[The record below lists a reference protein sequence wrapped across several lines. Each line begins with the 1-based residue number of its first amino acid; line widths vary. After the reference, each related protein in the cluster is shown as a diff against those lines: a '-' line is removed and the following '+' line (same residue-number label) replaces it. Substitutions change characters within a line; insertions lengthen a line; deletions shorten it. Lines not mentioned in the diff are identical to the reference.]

1 MALVR
6 FGGGVSEIRGSI
18 AGNVFARSRAGA
30 TIRNR
35 IKPVNPPTLRQDAIQ
50 HIFSLA
56 VASYRL
62 LDANQIQEWA
72 DYAEQNFAGA
82 RLNALGEP
90 YTPSGEQM
98 FMEINMNSQ
107 LAGNNI
113 LEKPAANL
121 VAPAFE
127 DPFEIVALVQAA
139 GALTQFTINA
149 TLLDGSPT
157 STLIVQATRVYKPSM
172 RNFSGR
178 YRWLDEVTDV
188 GNIASDYNDYFESPS
203 VMAGDVIAARAR
215 YIGVNG
221 LSTDWQYDVGEI
233 TTAP

>member
-30 TIRNR
+30 TVRNR
-35 IKPVNPPTLRQDAIQ
+35 IKPINAPTLRQDAIQ
-50 HIFSLA
+50 ALFSLA

-62 LDANQIQEWA
+62 LSASQVQEWA

-107 LAGNNI
+107 LRGGSI
-113 LEKPAANL
+113 LDKPSANL
-121 VAPAFE
+121 AIPSFD
-127 DPFEIVALVQAA
+127 DPFVIDTLDQTA
-139 GALTQFTINA
+139 GAISDFTIAA
-149 TLLDGSPT
+149 TLLAGGPT
-157 STLIVQATRVYKPSM
+157 SSLIVQATRVHKATM

-178 YRWLDEVTDV
+178 YRWIDQVSDV
-188 GNIASDYNDYFESPS
+188 GDISSEYNQYFNNPA
-203 VMAGDVIAARAR
+203 VQAGDVIAARAR
-215 YIGVNG
+215 WIGVNG
-221 LSTDWQYDVGEI
+221 LSSDWQYDVGVI
-233 TTAP
+233 V